1 MKKTLYLLVVCVLS
15 SCATVYLSPNGQQ
28 IALNHQK
35 IAILKPQ
42 VKITANKKI
51 DAKAILENQKSSS
64 YEFQQEIYKWFLKKK
79 TQNKFTISVQDVA
92 ETNALLSDYEVESL
106 TNEEICKILNVD
118 GIVSSNF
125 SLSKPVSVG
134 GAVALDLLFGVY
146 ASTNQAVVSMSIKT
160 CSDNS
165 LIWKYDHKYE
175 GGILSSPSSLI
186 SALMRDAS
194 RKMPYNTK

>member
-1 MKKTLYLLVVCVLS
+1 MVVCVLS
-15 SCATVYLSPNGQQ
+15 SCATVYLAPNGQQ

-42 VKITANKKI
+42 VKITANKKV

-79 TQNKFTISVQDVA
+79 IQNKFTVSVHDVA
-92 ETNALLSDYEVESL
+92 EPNVLLSDYKVESL
-106 TNEEICKILNVD
+106 TNEELCKILNVD

-125 SLSKPVSVG
+125 SLTKPVSVA
-134 GAVALDLLFGVY
+134 GAVAINLLFGVY

-175 GGILSSPSSLI
+175 GRGLSGSFPS
-186 SALMRDAS
+186 
-194 RKMPYNTK
+194 